1 MKQEME
7 QAPNETP
14 IFCVLLVL
22 GLLSYLA
29 VVPVIHLQSKSLLIF
44 DYTILA
50 GFICALIA
58 LPLGSKLVNMGL
70 IVNDASLP
78 LLSRLY

>member
-7 QAPNETP
+7 RTPNETP
-14 IFCVLLVL
+14 ILCVLLVL
-22 GLLSYLA
+22 GLLSYMA
-29 VVPVIHLQSKSLLIF
+29 VVPVIHLQNKSLLIS

-58 LPLGSKLVNMGL
+58 LPLGSKPVTLGLVNAR
-70 IVNDASLP
+70 IQHITRINV
-78 LLSRLY
+78 